1 MKKILMMV
9 LLAAP
14 VALFAQKYGQVDYF
28 ALLQAMPAY
37 KTAQAELE
45 TIGKN
50 YEADLAEMQK
60 EIETKMQKYQSE
72 MNEQTPQNIRQR
84 REQEIQDLYQR
95 FQQAQ
100 EDNRRSF
107 EQEQQKRIQ
116 PIYVAVADAIKALAQ
131 EGGYVYIIDKQA
143 AQGTYIFLNDNLN
156 EDVTNKVAAKLGI
169 TLAAPAPAR
178 PVAAQ

>member
-1 MKKILMMV
+1 MKKLLMML

-14 VALFAQKYGQVDYF
+14 VALFAQKFAQVDYF
-28 ALLQAMPAY
+28 ALVQGMPAF

-45 TIGKN
+45 TLGKN
-50 YEADLAEMQK
+50 YETDLAEIQK
-60 EIETKMQKYQSE
+60 EIEAKLQKYQAE
-72 MNEQTPQNIRQR
+72 VNEQTPANIRQR

-95 FQQAQ
+95 YEQAR
-100 EDNRRSF
+100 EDNSRAF
-107 EQEQQKRIQ
+107 EEAKQQKLQ
-116 PIYVAVADAIKALAQ
+116 PLYLAVAEAVKAYAK

-143 AQGTYIFLNDNLN
+143 AQGTYIFLNDDLN

-169 TLAAPAPAR
+169 NLAPAAPAR